1 MNQSFVL
8 IENHRVTMNS
18 SVLISKHYYVW
29 TEMRLKI
36 LNWYEEEYK
45 SKKTKMD
52 FTTFFWWFQKID
64 NWSISCFLGTDL
76 LWLPCLLTT
85 GSFTEIP
92 LVSTYVY
99 TSNFLDRL
107 IWRDLTSCTVLRQWS
122 GQSDDGHVCVTAA
135 DVSHSSRVGSS
146 AWGWRQ
152 TSCRM
157 NSDMGL
163 VAKSA
168 FWSLCL
174 LGQQYDQISS

>member
-18 SVLISKHYYVW
+18 SVLISKHCNVW
-29 TEMRLKI
+29 TEMRLNF

-52 FTTFFWWFQKID
+52 ITFFWWFQKID

-92 LVSTYVY
+92 LVPTYVY

-152 TSCRM
+152 VVEWT
-157 NSDMGL
+157 
-163 VAKSA
+163 VT
-168 FWSLCL
+168 WVL
-174 LGQQYDQISS
+174 LQSQHSGPSVC

>member
-1 MNQSFVL
+1 MKKSINLRKQRWILLHSFDDFRKS
-8 IENHRVTMNS
+8 I
-18 SVLISKHYYVW
+18 ID
-29 TEMRLKI
+29 RL
-36 LNWYEEEYK
+36 
-45 SKKTKMD
+45 
-52 FTTFFWWFQKID
+52 
-64 NWSISCFLGTDL
+64 SCFLGTDL